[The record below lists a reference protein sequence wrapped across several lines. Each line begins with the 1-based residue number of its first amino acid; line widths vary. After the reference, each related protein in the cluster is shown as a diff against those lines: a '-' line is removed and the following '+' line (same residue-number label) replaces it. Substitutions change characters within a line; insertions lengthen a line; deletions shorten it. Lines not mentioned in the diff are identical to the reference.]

1 MNDAQTSSRELQNR
15 LRDIIRLT
23 ADLVWEAD
31 RDHRI
36 TSLSKNANELL
47 GRHQSELVGSPLS
60 DVWQLT
66 DTEEG
71 QEWPD
76 WSKPFRELEVTFEMP
91 DGEIRMF
98 QLAGLPVFDHESGDF
113 ICVRGIA
120 KDVTS
125 KRRTEQALAD
135 SSGQLSEQ
143 SELLQATLDSIDQG
157 FAVWDADDE
166 LIAWNKMCF
175 DLWYRPANVRTG
187 MPRREL
193 FDHLAKSGGFGNGDW
208 EEISDREF
216 QRVTDSGHSSE
227 EEFTMKDGRRIHVQ
241 RYPMTRGG
249 YAAVYSDITQRVA
262 AESKIIRSEARFR
275 AIAEASGSG
284 IFISPI
290 DQYELLY
297 CNSGAADMF
306 RSTTDEL
313 KRIDPETW
321 FVEPSDFKRL
331 SREVRD
337 KHRVERFEAMLK
349 RVDGETMWGLI
360 SGERIEYGDQK
371 AVLFLVTDIGHLKEV
386 EDELRL
392 ARDEAE
398 LANRA
403 KTEFLSRMS
412 HELRTPLNAIL
423 GFAQLMHRDP
433 NNPLV
438 QEHQEGVEYILRS
451 GRHLLDLITDIL
463 DFASIEAGKLEVGV
477 ESVELEELVGECL
490 PVLAPMAGVK
500 GISITTDLSRN
511 LVVKAD
517 STRLQ
522 QILLNLLSN
531 AVKFNRTGGMV
542 LVSAD
547 AMPNGKCRISVQ
559 DTGVGIPK
567 EKWDGLFQ
575 AFNRLGAEKGE
586 IAGTG
591 VGLSICRQL
600 IELMGGTIDFDSEVG
615 VGSRFWIDI
624 DLLLPAAVGRELHSA
639 VGD

>member
-1 MNDAQTSSRELQNR
+1 MEDAHPSNRELQNR

-47 GRHQSELVGSPLS
+47 GRHPSELVGSLLS
-60 DVWQLT
+60 DIWRLT
-66 DTEEG
+66 GSEDN
-71 QEWPD
+71 QAWPD
-76 WSKPFRELEVTFEMP
+76 WRKPFRDLDVLFRKP
-91 DGEIRMF
+91 DGEVRQF
-98 QLAGLPVFDHESGDF
+98 QLAGLPVFDDETGDF
-113 ICVRGIA
+113 VCVRGIA
-120 KDVTS
+120 KDVTA
-125 KRRTEQALAD
+125 RRETEQALAD
-135 SSGQLSEQ
+135 SSGRLSEQ
-143 SELLQATLDSIDQG
+143 SALLQATLDSIDQG
-157 FAVWDADDE
+157 FAVWDAGDE
-166 LIAWNKMCF
+166 LIAWNRKCF
-175 DLWYRPANVRTG
+175 DLWYRPPEVRAG

-193 FDHLAKSGGFGNGDW
+193 FDHLARSGGFGEGDW
-208 EEISDREF
+208 QVVAEREF
-216 QRVTDSGHSSE
+216 QRVKQLGTSSD
-227 EEFTMKDGRRIHVQ
+227 EEFTMTDGRRIHVQ
-241 RYPMTRGG
+241 RYPMQRGG

-262 AESKIIRSEARFR
+262 AESKIKRSEARFR

-297 CNSGAADMF
+297 CNSGAADLY
-306 RSTTDEL
+306 RTTTEEL
-313 KRIDPETW
+313 KRTDPEAL
-321 FVEPSDFKRL
+321 FVDPADYRRL
-331 SREVRD
+331 ARDVRD
-337 KHRVERFEAMLK
+337 NPRVERFEAMLK
-349 RVDGETMWGLI
+349 RLNGEPTWGMI
-360 SGERIEYGDQK
+360 SAEPIEYGDQK

-433 NNPLV
+433 NYPLV

-451 GRHLLDLITDIL
+451 GRHLLDLITDVL

-477 ESVELEELVGECL
+477 ESVELEQLIGECL
-490 PVLAPMAGVK
+490 PVLTPMAGAK

-531 AVKFNRTGGMV
+531 AVKYNRTGGLV
-542 LVSAD
+542 LISAD
-547 AMPNGKCRISVQ
+547 STPSGKCRISVQ
-559 DTGVGIPK
+559 DTGVGIPT
-567 EKWDGLFQ
+567 ENREAIFQ
-575 AFNRLGAEKGE
+575 VFNRPGAENSDIG
-586 IAGTG
+586 GTG

-600 IELMGGTIDFDSEVG
+600 IELMGGTINFESEVG
-615 VGSRFWIDI
+615 VGSKFWVEI
-624 DLLLPAAVGRELHSA
+624 DLLVPAPAGQALHPAV
-639 VGD
+639 DT